1 MHLKLIDHS
10 LKIVL
15 FLISTTTFA
24 QTFSSDDYNLK
35 VTTVARGLKYP
46 WGLAFLP
53 DDLMIVT
60 EREGRIRIVTGQ
72 GQLSAPLKGVPQVVN
87 VGQGGMLD
95 IALDPAYVENNYVY
109 ISYSEPGKGGS
120 GTAVAKAKLDIVQN
134 RLRDLRV
141 IFRQAPKTNSSH
153 HYGSRL
159 VFDRDSKLFITIGE
173 RGERDRTQNH
183 LINRG
188 QVIRINLDGSVPKDN
203 PFIGRKGYRPEVW
216 SYGHRNPQGAA
227 LHPETG
233 RLWTV
238 EHGARGGDE
247 INVPLP
253 GKNYG
258 WPVIAYGK
266 HYSGR
271 KIGIG
276 THKAGMEQPLH
287 YWDPSIAPSGMDFYT
302 GNKFI
307 KWKGNLLVGALK
319 FRLLSRLV
327 LNGEKV
333 IHEER
338 ILKGLGE
345 RIRQVR
351 QGPCGDI
358 YLLTDS
364 IEGRILRL
372 KQG

>member
-1 MHLKLIDHS
+1 MYLKFIGFS
-10 LKIVL
+10 LKTVL
-15 FLISTTTFA
+15 FLISTSAFT

-35 VTTVARGLKYP
+35 VTTVARGLEYP

-60 EREGRIRIVTGQ
+60 EREGRMRIVTGQ
-72 GQLSAPLKGVPQVVN
+72 GQLSAPLKGVPKVVN
-87 VGQGGMLD
+87 GGQGGILD
-95 IALDPAYVENNYVY
+95 VALDPAYTENNYIYV
-109 ISYSEPGKGGS
+109 SYSESGVGGS
-120 GTAVAKAKLDIVQN
+120 GTAVAKAKLDIAQN
-134 RLRDLRV
+134 RLKDLRI
-141 IFRQAPKTNSSH
+141 IFRQFPKTHSSR

-159 VFDRDSKLFITIGE
+159 VFDRDSKLFITVGE
-173 RGERDRTQNH
+173 RGERDRTQNF

-188 QVIRINLDGSVPKDN
+188 QVIRINSDGSIPRDN

-227 LHPETG
+227 FHAETG

-247 INVPLP
+247 INAPLP

-266 HYSGR
+266 HYSGGQ
-271 KIGIG
+271 IGIG
-276 THKAGMEQPLH
+276 THKAGMEQPLY

-302 GNKFI
+302 GDKFS

-319 FRLLSRLV
+319 FRMISRLV

-333 IHEER
+333 VREER
-338 ILKGLGE
+338 LLKGLGE

-351 QGPCGDI
+351 QGPSGYV
-358 YLLTDS
+358 YLLTDN

-372 KQG
+372 ERG

>member
-1 MHLKLIDHS
+1 MYLKFIGFS
-10 LKIVL
+10 LKTVL
-15 FLISTTTFA
+15 FLISTSAFT

-35 VTTVARGLKYP
+35 VTTVARGLEYP

-60 EREGRIRIVTGQ
+60 EREGRMRIVTGQ
-72 GQLSAPLKGVPQVVN
+72 GQLSAPLKGVPKVVN
-87 VGQGGMLD
+87 GGQGGILD
-95 IALDPAYVENNYVY
+95 VALDPAYTENNYIYV
-109 ISYSEPGKGGS
+109 SYSESGVGGS
-120 GTAVAKAKLDIVQN
+120 GTAVAKAKLDIAQN
-134 RLRDLRV
+134 RLKDLRV
-141 IFRQAPKTNSSH
+141 ILRQFPKTHSSH

-159 VFDRDSKLFITIGE
+159 VFDRDSKLFITVGE
-173 RGERDRTQNH
+173 RGERDRTQNF

-188 QVIRINLDGSVPKDN
+188 QVIRINSDGSIPRDN

-227 LHPETG
+227 FHAETG

-247 INVPLP
+247 INAPLP

-266 HYSGR
+266 HYSGGQ
-271 KIGIG
+271 IGIG
-276 THKAGMEQPLH
+276 THKAGMEQPLY

-302 GNKFI
+302 GDKFP

-319 FRLLSRLV
+319 FRMISRLV

-333 IHEER
+333 VREER
-338 ILKGLGE
+338 LLKGLGE

-351 QGPCGDI
+351 QGPSGYV
-358 YLLTDS
+358 YLLTDN

-372 KQG
+372 ERG